1 MEIAA
6 YLARPF
12 HGRFES
18 AAERRTT
25 MARRNEPPGQAPTRE
40 HPGTFAELSVV
51 SIRRPVDV
59 GGRLLPTGAK
69 GTVVAAYAD
78 GLGYEVEVFEPFH
91 AVVTLEAS
99 DLAL

>member
-1 MEIAA
+1 MV
-6 YLARPF
+6 
-12 HGRFES
+12 
-18 AAERRTT
+18 
-25 MARRNEPPGQAPTRE
+25 RRNEQAERAGQTAR
-40 HPGTFAELSVV
+40 FAELSVV
-51 SIRRPVDV
+51 FMRHPVDV

-99 DLAL
+99 DLTT

>member
-1 MEIAA
+1 MV
-6 YLARPF
+6 
-12 HGRFES
+12 
-18 AAERRTT
+18 
-25 MARRNEPPGQAPTRE
+25 RRNEPAGQTRVRE
-40 HPGTFAELSVV
+40 HAGHPTQFAELSVV

-99 DLAL
+99 DLAA